1 MPWRKK
7 AEDSPLTAT
16 GWIAI
21 AAMLLLL
28 GWALWYAVA
37 AWQSMGNVPL
47 SSRGWLFLCL
57 GAVTTFV
64 IGAGLMALLFYS
76 SRHHYDR

>member
-7 AEDSPLTAT
+7 TEYSRLTAA

-21 AAMLLLL
+21 LAMLLLL
-28 GWALWYAVA
+28 GWAVWYAVA
-37 AWQSMGNVPL
+37 AWQSLGNVPM
-47 SSRGWLFLCL
+47 SPRGWLFLCL
-57 GAVTTFV
+57 GVVTTFGV
-64 IGAGLMALLFYS
+64 GAGLMALLFYS